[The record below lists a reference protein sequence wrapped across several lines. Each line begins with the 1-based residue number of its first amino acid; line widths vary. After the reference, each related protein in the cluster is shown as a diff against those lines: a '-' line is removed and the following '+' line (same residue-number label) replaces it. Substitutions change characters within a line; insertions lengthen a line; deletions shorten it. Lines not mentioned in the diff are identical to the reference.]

1 MHNGRKEF
9 IPTAVGKGIS
19 KAIDEGESMAI
30 GEDIST
36 AIDEGEEPESMAV
49 GEGIPTAIGAGK
61 KPASMALETQSDHRQ
76 IQTPPTLQSLDKP
89 VSISLLITLYK
100 A

>member
-1 MHNGRKEF
+1 MHNGRNEF

-19 KAIDEGESMAI
+19 KAIDE
-30 GEDIST
+30 DIST
-36 AIDEGEEPESMAV
+36 AIDEGKEPESMAV
-49 GEGIPTAIGAGK
+49 GEGK
-61 KPASMALETQSDHRQ
+61 KPASMALGTQSDHRQ
-76 IQTPPTLQSLDKP
+76 IQTPSTLQSLNRL

>member
-1 MHNGRKEF
+1 MHNGRNEF
-9 IPTAVGKGIS
+9 DPTAVGKGIS

-36 AIDEGEEPESMAV
+36 AIDEGEEPESMAI
-49 GEGIPTAIGAGK
+49 GEGK
-61 KPASMALETQSDHRQ
+61 KPASMALGTQSDHRQ
-76 IQTPPTLQSLDKP
+76 IQTPSTPQSLDKP

>member
-49 GEGIPTAIGAGK
+49 GEGK
-61 KPASMALETQSDHRQ
+61 KPASMALGTQSDHRQ
-76 IQTPPTLQSLDKP
+76 IQTPSTLQSLDKL